1 MARKQPVVRDILF
14 ATDFSPQSE
23 EAGRLAAAYARALG
37 SRLHILHIAAS
48 RHGSHEQRA
57 RKLAG
62 QIGRGLE
69 TITAVEVGTPAPR
82 ISRYAADH
90 DIGLIVVGT
99 HGRTGFSK
107 AILGSV
113 AELLTRTAP
122 SPVLTV
128 PPMAKS
134 RIEEETPA
142 DDAGA
147 LRRCVVCARP
157 SEDLICTGCRD
168 RIRAEA
174 FDQKLDTER
183 KARV

>member
-1 MARKQPVVRDILF
+1 MARKQSVVRDILF

-23 EAGRLAAAYARALG
+23 EAGRLASAYARALG
-37 SRLHILHIAAS
+37 SRLHILHVAAS
-48 RHGSHEQRA
+48 RHGSHEQRV

-62 QIGRGLE
+62 QLGRGLE
-69 TITAVEVGTPAPR
+69 TVTAAEVGTPAAR
-82 ISRYAADH
+82 IIRYATDH
-90 DIGLIVVGT
+90 DIGLIVIGA
-99 HGRTGFSK
+99 HGRTGVSK

-113 AELLTRTAP
+113 AELLARTAP

-128 PPMAKS
+128 PPTATA
-134 RIEEETPA
+134 RLETEA
-142 DDAGA
+142 TVDEAGG
-147 LRRCVVCARP
+147 LHRCVACARP
-157 SEDLICTGCRD
+157 SEDLICSACRD

>member
-23 EAGRLAAAYARALG
+23 ETGRLAAAYARALG

-48 RHGSHEQRA
+48 RHGSHEQRVK
-57 RKLAG
+57 KLAG
-62 QIGRGLE
+62 QLGGGLE
-69 TITAVEVGTPAPR
+69 TVTAVEVGTPAPR
-82 ISRYAADH
+82 IIRYAAEN

-113 AELLTRTAP
+113 AELLARTAP

-128 PPMAKS
+128 PPTA
-134 RIEEETPA
+134 RARVEDEAPVDE
-142 DDAGA
+142 AGG
-147 LRRCVVCARP
+147 LHRCVACARP
-157 SEDLICTGCRD
+157 SVELICSACRD